1 MAEYSMQS
9 NCEDYSFRELVPD
22 DAPQFRNL
30 RLDALTTSSD
40 VLAAT
45 LEEVE
50 ADSEG
55 VVRQDIDARIRNG
68 GFSVGAFS
76 KQLEMVGMVN
86 VARPSLERLRHIGC
100 VWGVYVSTEHRN
112 RGLAR
117 ELLLELI
124 RLARNIEDLHQ
135 LHIEVVTSN
144 ASAVRLYQEV
154 GFECYGTQ
162 PRAIRTNEGYH
173 DEYQLALILR

>member
-1 MAEYSMQS
+1 MQS
-9 NCEDYSFRELVPD
+9 KCEDYSLRELVPD
-22 DAPQFRNL
+22 DAPQFRKL
-30 RLDALTTSSD
+30 RIDALTTSSD

-50 ADSEG
+50 AESED
-55 VVRQDIDARIRNG
+55 VVHQDIGARIRNG

-76 KQLEMVGMVN
+76 EQLDMVGMVN

-100 VWGVYVSTEHRN
+100 IWGVFVSTEHRN

-117 ELLLELI
+117 ELLLEAI

-144 ASAVRLYQEV
+144 ASALQLYQEL

-162 PRAIRTNEGYH
+162 PRAIRANEGYH
-173 DEYQLALILR
+173 DEHQLALILR